1 MKKPLTERHVMR
13 SKRRKIYRVRCFE
26 KLNKWNESQEGR
38 EFWERVNLKISRSE
52 ELKK

>member
-1 MKKPLTERHVMR
+1 MKKPLTEHHVMR
-13 SKRRKIYRVRCFE
+13 SKRRTVQRIRCFD

-38 EFWERVNLKISRSE
+38 EFWERVNLKISRSG